1 MHNPA
6 DYDFEPK
13 GVDPDVVAGLPK
25 VVLNDRVDGGLRPA
39 TLLELASAAGH
50 ELPAGTPG
58 ELASWFVEAAGSGNP
73 KRYRAA
79 FDHLVA
85 VLQTPEAITRATREA
100 VEDLA
105 DDNVVYAELRIAPEL
120 HVDGGMSMQDVVDAA
135 VEGCR
140 EGERAAAE
148 SGRDITVRLLLT
160 AMCDS
165 DPDLVEEVA
174 DLVADNVPE
183 NVDHPYVV
191 GFDLTGDDEDCTP
204 FRHHQAFERLRRKL
218 VFSTVSAGESTGPEA
233 IREAVIEGANRLGQA
248 TRIYEDFTASLD
260 GIELQFLSGYV
271 RDQRIPLEVCIS
283 ANVACGAVEDIADH
297 PFPLLDDLG
306 FTCTVNT
313 GARLLCGTSMT
324 RELMLLVDNF
334 DYGYTELFQLTCN
347 AIENAF
353 VDLPT
358 RERILDT
365 LIYPH
370 YLELTDRDNDGEVDR
385 DDVMEM
391 TLD

>member
-6 DYDFEPK
+6 DYEAEPK
-13 GVDPDVVAGLPK
+13 NVDPGVVAGLPK
-25 VVLNDRVDGGLRPA
+25 VVLNDRIDGGLRPA
-39 TLLELASAAGH
+39 TLVELAAEAGH
-50 ELPAGTPG
+50 ELPTPDPR
-58 ELASWFVEAAGSGNP
+58 ELAAWFVAASGSGSA
-73 KRYRAA
+73 KQYRAA
-79 FDHLVA
+79 FDHVAA
-85 VLQTPEAITRATREA
+85 VLQTAENITRATREA

-120 HVDGGMSMQDVVDAA
+120 HVRGGLSMQDVVDAA

-140 EGERAAAE
+140 LGERAAADA
-148 SGRDITVRLLLT
+148 GHDITVRLLLA
-160 AMCDS
+160 AMCQS

-183 NVDHPYVV
+183 NADHPYVV
-191 GFDLTGDDEDCTP
+191 GFDLAGEEDGCSS

-218 VFSTVSAGESTGPEA
+218 VRSTVNAGESSGPES

-248 TRIYEDFTASLD
+248 TRIYEDFTASID

-365 LIYPH
+365 LIYPD
-370 YLELTDRDNDGEVDR
+370 YLELTDRDNDGEVDP

-391 TLD
+391 TLN